1 MISFKA
7 AIMKVEDEAFYKI
20 CFDSLIDGLC
30 IANDEGII
38 IMNNSACEEIFGYAP
53 GELLG
58 QSIEVLIPEQHRR
71 IHQYHYQAYFQH
83 PRKFKKGK
91 GREFYGRHKSGETLD
106 LEIGLN
112 FFEYQGKRYAKALIA
127 EISTRKRKETQ
138 IKESNRRLEVEVD
151 RRTHLLTDAVS
162 KLERANL
169 MLQEEVVERIK
180 AEKNAKRAF
189 EKEKELSQMQAKFL
203 SMASHEFK
211 TPLSGILTSAG
222 LIEKY
227 NEINSAE
234 RISSHVATI
243 KNLVLQLNDILDDF
257 LFLENSETGRYKAT
271 TSRFLLCDLIGKVV
285 RDAEALLKPG
295 QSISINPC
303 QNGEEVLQ
311 DRKVVDIIIRN
322 ILYNAIKYS
331 PENSRIDVNI
341 KMDDKVRIEI
351 RDEGIGIPE
360 EAKKHIFE
368 RFFRARNVLH
378 IQGTGIGL
386 NIVRRHLHRMKGTID
401 IQSEE
406 NVGTTVSLTIP
417 IFKEARES
425 RPERENEQPAI
436 QKSPIA

>member
-1 MISFKA
+1 
-7 AIMKVEDEAFYKI
+7 MKVEDEAFYKI

-30 IANDEGII
+30 IANEEGII
-38 IMNNSACEEIFGYAP
+38 VMNNSACEEIFGYSP
-53 GELLG
+53 GEMLG
-58 QSIEVLIPEQHRR
+58 KSIEVLIPDQHRK
-71 IHQYHYQAYFQH
+71 IHQYHYQSYFKH

-91 GREFYGRHKSGETLD
+91 GREFYGRHKNGDILD

-112 FFEYQGKRYAKALIA
+112 FFDYKGKRYAKALIA
-127 EISTRKRKETQ
+127 EISTRKKKETQ
-138 IKESNRRLEVEVD
+138 IKESNRRLEFEVD

-180 AEKNAKRAF
+180 AEKNATRAF
-189 EKEKELSQMQAKFL
+189 EKEKELNQMQAKFL
-203 SMASHEFK
+203 SMVSHEFK
-211 TPLSGILTSAG
+211 TPLSGILTSAV

-234 RISSHVATI
+234 RISSHVATV

-271 TSRFLLCDLIGKVV
+271 TSRFMMCELIRRVI

-295 QSISINPC
+295 QTIRINPC
-303 QNGEEVLQ
+303 EQGEEVLQ

-331 PENSRIDVNI
+331 PENSIIDVSVKI
-341 KMDDKVRIEI
+341 EDKVHIKI

-368 RFFRARNVLH
+368 RFYRARNVLH

-386 NIVRRHLHRMKGTID
+386 NIVRRHLHRMKGTIE

-406 NVGTTVSLTIP
+406 NVGTTVSLSIP
-417 IFKEARES
+417 IFRES
-425 RPERENEQPAI
+425 GERKSEQEDRKSVI
-436 QKSPIA
+436 QKTPQA